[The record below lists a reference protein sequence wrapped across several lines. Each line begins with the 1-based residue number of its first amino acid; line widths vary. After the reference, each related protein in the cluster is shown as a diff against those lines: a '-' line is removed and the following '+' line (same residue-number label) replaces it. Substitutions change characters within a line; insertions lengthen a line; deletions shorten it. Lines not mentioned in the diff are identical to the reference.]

1 MHPLWWAAWL
11 APAPLLIATFRVPA
25 SHRRWITLLAGA
37 LGGISSFAYHL
48 TVGGWLSA
56 LLILFL
62 VALAWSSAIRL
73 AVWFA
78 EKRQFSLAL
87 LSVSVVWAAIDTL
100 LIHLSPHG
108 SAGSIAY
115 SQMNVLPVIQV
126 ASLGGIPAITFV
138 LLLGGSLLGLLL
150 GTGVETDRR
159 EKLVASIAAVTVIGA
174 TLAFGFIR
182 LDGAD
187 RASSIDIALIATDSA
202 DRRQDDWIGFLRVY
216 GDAIERSANPGSIVV
231 LPESVLDLPE
241 AQAQTAARELADRA
255 SATGSTIL
263 VGMSVEEADRITG
276 RGLIAHPDSRFDW
289 YVKQHLIPGIESEL
303 TAGSDPLVT
312 QVGSARTGIAI
323 CKDMHFPTLGREYA
337 QQGSQLMLVPANDF
351 EVDDWLTSRMTVLR
365 GIESGF
371 SIARAA
377 RGGGISFVS
386 DRFGR
391 VLSERRSDVALGTLQ
406 TEVPIPQ
413 AAPTIYASVGDLFGW
428 ICVIAWGAF
437 IALRLRAFRRF
448 AARPRS

>member
-11 APAPLLIATFRVPA
+11 APAPLLFATLRVPA

-48 TVGGWLSA
+48 TVGSWFSA

-73 AVWFA
+73 AVGFA

-87 LSVSVVWAAIDTL
+87 LSVPVVWAAIETL
-100 LIHLSPHG
+100 LIHFSPHG

-126 ASLGGIPAITFV
+126 ASLGGVPAIAFVV
-138 LLLGGSLLGLLL
+138 LLSGSLLGLLL
-150 GTGVETDRR
+150 GTEFETDRR
-159 EKLVASIAAVTVIGA
+159 EKLVASIAAITVIGA
-174 TLAFGFIR
+174 ILAFGFIR
-182 LDGAD
+182 LGEAD
-187 RASSIDIALIATDSA
+187 RASHPNIALISTDSA
-202 DRRQDDWIGFLRVY
+202 DRRQTNLVGFLGVY
-216 GDAIERSANPGSIVV
+216 GDAIERSANSGSIVV

-241 AQAQTAARELADRA
+241 AQAEIAARELAEKA
-255 SATGSTIL
+255 SATGSTIV
-263 VGMSVEEADRITG
+263 VGMSVEEADRVTG
-276 RGLIAHPDSRFDW
+276 RALIAHPDGRFHW

-365 GIESGF
+365 GVESGF

-391 VLSERRSDVALGTLQ
+391 VLSERRSNAALGILQ
-406 TEVPIPQ
+406 SEVPIPL
-413 AAPTIYASVGDLFGW
+413 AAQTTYASVGDLFGW
-428 ICVIAWGAF
+428 ICVLVWAAF
-437 IALRLRAFRRF
+437 IALRLGASGRRA
-448 AARPRS
+448 AHQHS